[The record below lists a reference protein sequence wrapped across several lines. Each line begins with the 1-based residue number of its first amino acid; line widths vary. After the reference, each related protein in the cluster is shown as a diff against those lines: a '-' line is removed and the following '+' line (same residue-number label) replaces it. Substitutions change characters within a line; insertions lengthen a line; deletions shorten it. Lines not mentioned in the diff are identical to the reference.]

1 MKKILV
7 IMVLFAAFTTGLTAQ
22 VLKPEYMISSAKLL

>member
-7 IMVLFAAFTTGLTAQ
+7 IMVLFAAFTTGLTAGF
-22 VLKPEYMISSAKLL
+22 KTRKMANHPEKSE

>member
-7 IMVLFAAFTTGLTAQ
+7 IMVLFAAFTSGFKTRKMANH
-22 VLKPEYMISSAKLL
+22 PEKSE

>member
-7 IMVLFAAFTTGLTAQ
+7 IMVLFAAFTTGSGFKTRKMANH
-22 VLKPEYMISSAKLL
+22 PEKSE